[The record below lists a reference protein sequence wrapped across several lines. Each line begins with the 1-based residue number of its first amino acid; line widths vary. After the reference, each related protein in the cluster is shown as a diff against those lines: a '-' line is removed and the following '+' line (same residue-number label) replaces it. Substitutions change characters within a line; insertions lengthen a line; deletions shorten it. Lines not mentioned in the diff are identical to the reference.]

1 MPALM
6 IQGCGS
12 DVGKS
17 VLVAGLCRLL
27 TNRGH
32 RVRPFKPQN
41 MSNNAAVTAEGGEI
55 GRSTAL
61 QAMACRAEPTA
72 DMNPVLLKPQSDI
85 GAQLIVQGKRAGTL
99 EAKAHGRDKR
109 HLLQAAVES
118 YRRLET
124 ECEWLIVEG
133 AGSPAETNLRAHDIA
148 NMGFAQAVDLPVVLI
163 GDIDRGHVIAS
174 LVGAHAVLD
183 EGDRARIH
191 GFIINKFRGD
201 VSLFADGLTT
211 IEQRTGWRALGV
223 VPWLPATLRL
233 PPEDGMQLDRFA
245 ADARRAATSC
255 ARSRAKIAVL
265 HLPHIA
271 NFDDFDPLLQEPAVE
286 LVLVKPGEPLP
297 LDAQLVIIP
306 GSKTT
311 IADLEH
317 LRAQGWD
324 HDLHAYV
331 RRGGRVLG
339 ICAGY
344 QMLGKTVR
352 DPRGIEGTT
361 PIATGLGLLDIETTM
376 SERKTL
382 RQVSGADTATAA
394 RIDGYE
400 MHLGL
405 STGRATRRPMIRFA
419 DGSLDGAVSETGRI
433 AGCHVHGLF
442 NSSAYRA
449 ALLESLGARSS
460 GEDHLAGVDAAL
472 DEVASALES
481 TLNIDAL
488 MRIGAGRT

>member
-1 MPALM
+1 
-6 IQGCGS
+6 
-12 DVGKS
+12 
-17 VLVAGLCRLL
+17 
-27 TNRGH
+27 
-32 RVRPFKPQN
+32 
-41 MSNNAAVTAEGGEI
+41 
-55 GRSTAL
+55 
-61 QAMACRAEPTA
+61 
-72 DMNPVLLKPQSDI
+72 
-85 GAQLIVQGKRAGTL
+85 
-99 EAKAHGRDKR
+99 
-109 HLLQAAVES
+109 
-118 YRRLET
+118 
-124 ECEWLIVEG
+124 
-133 AGSPAETNLRAHDIA
+133 
-148 NMGFAQAVDLPVVLI
+148 
-163 GDIDRGHVIAS
+163 
-174 LVGAHAVLD
+174 
-183 EGDRARIH
+183 
-191 GFIINKFRGD
+191 
-201 VSLFADGLTT
+201 
-211 IEQRTGWRALGV
+211 
-223 VPWLPATLRL
+223 
-233 PPEDGMQLDRFA
+233 MQLDRFA
-245 ADARRAATSC
+245 TEPRDGPRDAATS
-255 ARSRAKIAVL
+255 AAGTSQVPSRAKIAVL

-271 NFDDFDPLLQEPAVE
+271 NFDDFDPLLQEPNVE
-286 LVLVKPGEPLP
+286 LALVKPGEPLP

-352 DPRGIEGTT
+352 DPLGIEGST

-382 RQVSGADTATAA
+382 RQVSGADIATSA

-405 STGRATRRPMIRFA
+405 STGSATRHPMIRFA
-419 DGSLDGAVSETGRI
+419 DGSFDGAVNETGRV

-460 GEDHLAGVDAAL
+460 GEDHLASVDAAL
-472 DEVASALES
+472 DEVASALAS

>member
-27 TNRGH
+27 ANRGH

-41 MSNNAAVTAEGGEI
+41 MSNNAAVTADGGEI

-61 QAMACRAEPTA
+61 QALACRVEPTV

-85 GAQLIVQGKRAGTL
+85 GAQLIVQGRRVGTL
-99 EAKAHGRDKR
+99 DAKAHGRDKR
-109 HLLQAAVES
+109 HLLKAAVES

-124 ECEWLIVEG
+124 DCEWMIVEG
-133 AGSPAETNLRAHDIA
+133 AGSPAETNLRAQDIA
-148 NMGFAQAVDLPVVLI
+148 NMGFAHAVNLPVVLI

-183 EGDRARIH
+183 DADRARIH

-201 VSLFADGLTT
+201 ITLFADGLTT
-211 IEQRTGWRALGV
+211 IETRTGWRALGV
-223 VPWLPATLRL
+223 VPWMPATLRL
-233 PPEDGMQLDRFA
+233 PPEDGMQLDRFEG
-245 ADARRAATSC
+245 RPRAGAGV
-255 ARSRAKIAVL
+255 KIAVL

-271 NFDDFDPLLQEPAVE
+271 NFDDFDPLSQEPEVD

-297 LDAQLVIIP
+297 LDAQLVVIP

-344 QMLGKTVR
+344 QMLGNTVR
-352 DPRGIEGTT
+352 DPLGIEG
-361 PIATGLGLLDIETTM
+361 PMPVATGLSLLDIETTM
-376 SERKTL
+376 STQKTL
-382 RQVSGADTATAA
+382 RKVRGNETTTTAHVE
-394 RIDGYE
+394 GYE

-405 STGRATRRPMIRFA
+405 STGKATTRPMVRFE
-419 DGSLDGAVSETGRI
+419 DGSLDGAVSENGRV

-449 ALLESLGARSS
+449 ALLKSLGARSS
-460 GEDHLAGVDAAL
+460 GEDHLASVNAAL
-472 DEVASALES
+472 DEVASVLER
-481 TLNIDAL
+481 TLNVEELI
-488 MRIGAGRT
+488 RIGSFNPPSAD